1 MLYKLLSEPRLESE
15 GKCLQTHIWGY
26 VVFCREIRMKLRSK
40 DIKAGASI
48 LRMEFAMA
56 DSQETAR
63 KGPQAFASD
72 WPNILERK

>member
-1 MLYKLLSEPRLESE
+1 
-15 GKCLQTHIWGY
+15 
-26 VVFCREIRMKLRSK
+26 MKLRSK

-56 DSQETAR
+56 DSQETAQ

-72 WPNILERK
+72 WPNILERKKRCDLFLKIYYLPLRRRREDTCSTCLLPD